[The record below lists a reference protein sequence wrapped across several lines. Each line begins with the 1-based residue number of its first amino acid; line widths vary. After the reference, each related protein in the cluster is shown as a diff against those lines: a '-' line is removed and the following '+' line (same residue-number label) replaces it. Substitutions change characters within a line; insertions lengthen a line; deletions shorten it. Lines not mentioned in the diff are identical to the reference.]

1 MIMINRRFLMA
12 GFAASTFIT
21 SLSQAKTPAL
31 SLLTAPK
38 GSAFLPYGEGLKKV
52 FDAAGTAAITVK
64 ETKGSTENIATIETD
79 TTAIGAA
86 FLGSVYQ
93 AVQGVAPFA
102 DKKHVN
108 LRALFPMYATSFQIA
123 ALSGNGITGLSS
135 LNGKKI
141 GVGPAGGPAEGY
153 LKGLATEL
161 GLTFEFVNGT
171 ADELSKALLAKTID
185 ALWQGASIP
194 IPSFVT
200 LAASAPTTVF
210 GLTEA
215 EVTAMLKR
223 FPFLTRSTTPAGAY
237 AGQTAQ
243 ILSVSAWN
251 VVIGNKDMPDA
262 LAYALTRTVLSASD
276 LKTVV
281 GAAAEATRA
290 ENAGVNTV
298 VPYHPGAVRYLKERG
313 ITLP

>member
-1 MIMINRRFLMA
+1 MIMIDRRFLIA
-12 GFAASTFIT
+12 GLAASPFF
-21 SLSQAKTPAL
+21 SASAQAQSPAI

-64 ETKGSTENIATIETD
+64 ETKGSTENIATVETD
-79 TTAIGAA
+79 TSVIGAA

-93 AVQGVAPFA
+93 AVQGVAPFEG
-102 DKKHVN
+102 KKHVN

-123 ALSGNGITGLSS
+123 TLAGSGITGMSS
-135 LNGKKI
+135 LNGKKV

-153 LKGLATEL
+153 FKGLAAEL
-161 GLTFEFVNGT
+161 GVTPEFVTGS
-171 ADELSKALLAKTID
+171 ADELSKALLAKGID

-194 IPSFVT
+194 IPAFVT
-200 LAASAPTTVF
+200 LAGSAPTTVF

-223 FPFLTRSTTPAGAY
+223 FPFLSRSTTAPGTY
-237 AGQTAQ
+237 AGQTAP

-251 VVIGNKDMPDA
+251 VVIANKDMPEN
-262 LAYALTRTVLSASD
+262 LAYALTRTVLAASD
-276 LKTVV
+276 LKAVV
-281 GAAAEATRA
+281 GSAADGTKA

-298 VPYHPGAVRYLKERG
+298 VPYHPGAIRYLKEKG
-313 ITLP
+313 VTLP